1 MDRTLKALHRI
12 REHGKRRARLR
23 LLEAEVARQDQVEA
37 IDQTRHRVEVAR
49 RRAEDDPATMAR
61 YHAFRLRME
70 MVQRRQEQEL
80 MSRERQVS
88 ACRDDLRHAARS
100 SRVVELVIENRQKL
114 ADEQARRSES
124 ALLNELGVQAWWRQ
138 SA

>member
-1 MDRTLKALHRI
+1 MSRTLDALLRI
-12 REHGKRRARLR
+12 REHGKRNARLQ
-23 LLEAEVARQDQVEA
+23 LLEAEAARADQEA
-37 IDQTRHRVEVAR
+37 AIEQTLHRVAIAR
-49 RRAEDDPATMAR
+49 RTADEDPAAMAR

-88 ACRDDLRHAARS
+88 RAREDLRDAARE
-100 SRVVELVIENRQKL
+100 SRVVELVIENRDR
-114 ADEQARRSES
+114 AEAEEARRSET
-124 ALLNELGVQAWWRQ
+124 ALMNELGVQAWWRQ